1 MKNIHL
7 MASWSVLDSLTMIF
21 LLSTNNLAILTKKQD
36 VKRDYSM
43 AQKTKTP
50 ILKVN
55 KKVSWRVASFGWAQ
69 SRSKR
74 HQLMRPLDKTRQL
87 SARSSK
93 MTYTCKT
100 ISIGWA
106 DASCFRTSPQDL
118 TWWILGDKNSQ
129 CCRCNLIVQIKSNQ
143 GVKLTSLISG
153 IKHNSWRALG
163 LLVFDIS
170 F

>member
-55 KKVSWRVASFGWAQ
+55 KKVS
-69 SRSKR
+69 
-74 HQLMRPLDKTRQL
+74 
-87 SARSSK
+87 
-93 MTYTCKT
+93 
-100 ISIGWA
+100 
-106 DASCFRTSPQDL
+106 
-118 TWWILGDKNSQ
+118 
-129 CCRCNLIVQIKSNQ
+129 
-143 GVKLTSLISG
+143 
-153 IKHNSWRALG
+153 
-163 LLVFDIS
+163 
-170 F
+170 